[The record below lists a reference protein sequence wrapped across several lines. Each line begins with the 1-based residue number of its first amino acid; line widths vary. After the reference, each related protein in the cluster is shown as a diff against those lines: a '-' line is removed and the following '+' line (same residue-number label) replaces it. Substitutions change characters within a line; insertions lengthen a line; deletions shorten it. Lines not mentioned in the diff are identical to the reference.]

1 MTQNVRVLRL
11 LALLLAL
18 GLVAAACS
26 SDDESGTDASSDS
39 GSADSSGDD
48 SSDDA
53 SGGDDADS
61 DAGDSTDGAG
71 SGDGSVLT
79 VALDTDYAPTT
90 YNPALF
96 SNTQYPFHSLLYD
109 SLFVTSSEGEIV
121 PNIVTDFATN
131 EAGTAL
137 SFTLRDDIVFDDG
150 SPLDAE
156 LVKANL
162 DRRLTEDMQAYGIF
176 EEGQEGEIADVVVDG
191 PYEVTVNWAFE
202 DGLANGHEL
211 LIDTVG
217 AIVGPKG
224 AADITSLE
232 AAPEGSGPYTLDLD
246 ASTRGATYTLRKRAD
261 HWNADAY
268 AYDTVV
274 FNVISDAQARANA
287 VVSGEADVALKIE
300 PNQLSLVEAEAG
312 LAKIGGTIASWPIL
326 DKTGE
331 RIPAFGFVEARH
343 ALSLAIDRQAI
354 VDALRPGARPTVQ
367 FFPEQAV
374 GYDPTLE
381 ERYAY
386 NPERAREL
394 LASVGLEDGFEFDK
408 AVLGDPT
415 DVELAIQQMW
425 QEELGVTVNYPA
437 VANTGELFGTVN
449 TNAAIFN
456 EWGLGLRPAGF
467 VAGPVTSGFLN
478 TQGAENEAISA
489 ALGPALG
496 GDPDSL
502 VALGNALIDEG
513 WWIGVYETFAYAGYN
528 PDSVQE
534 VPFAGIAGY
543 VVMADIEPAG

>member
-1 MTQNVRVLRL
+1 LLRL
-11 LALLLAL
+11 LALLLSLA
-18 GLVAAACS
+18 LVAAACS
-26 SDDESGTDASSDS
+26 SDDDTEATGSDTSTDQDDGSD
-39 GSADSSGDD
+39 GDD
-48 SSDDA
+48 GDDGETDGDTGSDDG
-53 SGGDDADS
+53 SDTGSEDD
-61 DAGDSTDGAG
+61 GLT
-71 SGDGSVLT
+71 LT
-79 VALDTDYAPTT
+79 VALETDYAPTT
-90 YNPALF
+90 YNPQRVA
-96 SNTQYPFHSLLYD
+96 NTQFPFHSLLYD

-121 PNIVTDFATN
+121 PNIVTEFATN
-131 EAGTAL
+131 EEATEL
-137 SFTLRDDIVFDDG
+137 VFSLREDIVFDDG
-150 SPLDAE
+150 TPLDAE

-162 DRRLTEDMQAYGIF
+162 DRRLTEEMQAYTIF
-176 EEGQEGEIADVVVDG
+176 GEGQEGEIADVVASG
-191 PYEVTVNWAFE
+191 PYEVTISWAFE

-246 ASTRGATYTLRKRAD
+246 ASTRGASYVMRKRAD

-274 FNVISDAQARANA
+274 FNVIADAQARANA
-287 VVSGEADVALKIE
+287 VVSGEADVAVRIE

-312 LAKIGGTIASWPIL
+312 LAKIGGTVASWPIL

-331 RIPAFGFVEARH
+331 RVPAFEFVETRH

-367 FFPEQAV
+367 FFPQQAE
-374 GYDPTLE
+374 GFDPTLE

-386 NPERAREL
+386 DPERAREL
-394 LASVGLEDGFEFDK
+394 LASVGLEDGFEFEK

-425 QEELGVTVNYPA
+425 QQELGVTVNFPA
-437 VANTGELFGTVN
+437 VANTGELFASVN
-449 TNAAIFN
+449 SNAAIYN

-502 VALGNALIDEG
+502 VALGNALVDEG
-513 WWIGVYETFAYAGYN
+513 WWIGVFEDFFYAGYN
-528 PDSVQE
+528 PDSVQG

-543 VVMADIEPAG
+543 IVVADIEPAG